1 MHKVMLYALSTC
13 IWCKRTRQFLDENH
27 VVYDYVYVDVLDREA
42 KKQVLAEVKRWNKH
56 ESFPTIVIDDGDKV
70 LVGFEEDRLR
80 EALGL

>member
-42 KKQVLAEVKRWNKH
+42 KKQMLAEVKRWNKH
-56 ESFPTIVIDDGDKV
+56 ESFPTIVIDDGEKV

-80 EALGL
+80 EALEL

>member
-1 MHKVMLYALSTC
+1 MRKVMLYALSTC

-42 KKQVLAEVKRWNKH
+42 KKQMLAEVKRWNKH
-56 ESFPTIVIDDGDKV
+56 ESFPTIVIDDGEKV